1 MMRTLS
7 RTASPTRCTPR
18 PRVALSE
25 SSSQEGREPPHARGG
40 RAAASVAFD
49 KTTILGLEGDTSD
62 VFFFFFA
69 VTRQKLR
76 PSQIREV
83 PFVITG
89 HQLWRPLCADVS
101 GLPRMHGHVR
111 CCLAGLQSSLQ
122 AGKPLNW
129 PVQMSCQ
136 SSNTPDAGVLIKQV
150 HEMVGERTKSFLL
163 L

>member
-1 MMRTLS
+1 MHAVAEPQPPWRSTKQLFWVLKE
-7 RTASPTRCTPR
+7 TRQT
-18 PRVALSE
+18 
-25 SSSQEGREPPHARGG
+25 
-40 RAAASVAFD
+40 F
-49 KTTILGLEGDTSD
+49 
-62 VFFFFFA
+62 FFFFFA

-89 HQLWRPLCADVS
+89 HQLWRPLRADVS